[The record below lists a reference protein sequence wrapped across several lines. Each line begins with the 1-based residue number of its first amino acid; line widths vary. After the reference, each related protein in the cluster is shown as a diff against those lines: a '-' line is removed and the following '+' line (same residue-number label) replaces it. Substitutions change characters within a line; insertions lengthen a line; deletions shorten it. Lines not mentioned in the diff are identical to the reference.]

1 MNCEIY
7 HSSRGEYIGRF
18 QYGLNLYIDVPEC
31 FPADIERFGDIH
43 VSGMTCNM
51 DIGVLD
57 PVVELDPQPPLEGGA
72 RSRQQQ

>member
-1 MNCEIY
+1 MTFPKSLLATL
-7 HSSRGEYIGRF
+7 SS
-18 QYGLNLYIDVPEC
+18 NTSVYIDVPEC
-31 FPADIERFGDIH
+31 FPADIERFSHIH

-57 PVVELDPQPPLEGGA
+57 PAVELDPQPSLEGGA